1 MNLRSLLFIC
11 LIAFFVSACERVD
24 EAEKAKQQQAEQI
37 KAVTTIPS
45 QLFDE
50 DGLSFEYPEGWE
62 ITDEATQDDVRY
74 IFVQGPKEAV
84 SIIQQYPLENAPDLE
99 TFFTQYSE
107 ETQIVPVALEG
118 ETTEASPSVV
128 QQPEFMIIN
137 RDLDGKSYEWVVERV
152 PGSIGGV
159 ATSDYREYF
168 RKDSERFAT
177 FLINQV
183 NNDNISELEGSFELI
198 FSTLRSQP

>member
-118 ETTEASPSVV
+118 ETTEASPTVV